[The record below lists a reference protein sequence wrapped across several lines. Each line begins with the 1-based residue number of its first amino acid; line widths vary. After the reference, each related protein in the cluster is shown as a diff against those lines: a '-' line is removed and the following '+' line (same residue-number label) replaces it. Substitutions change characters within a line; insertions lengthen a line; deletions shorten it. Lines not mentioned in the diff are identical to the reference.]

1 MPQFECDC
9 CGACCRGHL
18 LVEAYAVDVLREPR
32 LIEAD
37 LHRIGLPLD
46 LVIADLQ
53 REGRC
58 LLIAGGTQHPCRFL
72 GTDNH
77 CSIYPTRPTDCVGM
91 QAGDEQCQYAREA
104 AGLSPLQPTGKHPA
118 IPPHSLH
125 CPACGGRF
133 EVPADDPQGE
143 FLICTDCEVLLRRL
157 TGVRSDLTNS

>member
-1 MPQFECDC
+1 MPQYECDQ

-18 LVEAYAVDVLREPR
+18 LVEAYEVDVRREPR

-37 LHRIGLPLD
+37 LHRIGLPLNV
-46 LVIADLQ
+46 VIADLRQ
-53 REGRC
+53 PGRC

-72 GTDNH
+72 DSANR

-104 AGLSPLQPTGKHPA
+104 AGLPPLQPIEGHPA
-118 IPPHSLH
+118 VLPRSLH

-133 EVPADDPQGE
+133 ELPDDDLHAE
-143 FLICTDCEVLLRRL
+143 FLVCQDCDVLLPRPSMS
-157 TGVRSDLTNS
+157 SDLTDP